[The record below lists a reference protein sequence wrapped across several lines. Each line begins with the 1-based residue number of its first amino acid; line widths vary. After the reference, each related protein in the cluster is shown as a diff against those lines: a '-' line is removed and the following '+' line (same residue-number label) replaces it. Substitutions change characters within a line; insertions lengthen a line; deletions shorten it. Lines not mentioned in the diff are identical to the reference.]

1 MFQFDCCVLLLLLLL
16 LLATAA
22 AAAFF
27 ILHCCVVMQY
37 KCICLFIATHIR
49 HYERQRSTYFR
60 SGKEDRW
67 WWWCRYSS
75 LYKFFYVRLFVW
87 FFFIYASTT
96 RMFNVLKRQ
105 SRKSN
110 RKGSQT
116 IYILKRAINKFN
128 REKKKTNAF
137 LLKCKYSSAT
147 WQDIGKEWRRE
158 EDVFTHCVHID
169 CYRQRDFFFYSH
181 IISRFRSAR
190 EHYM

>member
-1 MFQFDCCVLLLLLLL
+1 MHLLIHSNPHSSLW
-16 LLATAA
+16 ATAVNL
-22 AAAFF
+22 FSIGKRRPMMMMVQ
-27 ILHCCVVMQY
+27 ILFVIQ
-37 KCICLFIATHIR
+37 I
-49 HYERQRSTYFR
+49 
-60 SGKEDRW
+60 
-67 WWWCRYSS
+67 
-75 LYKFFYVRLFVW
+75 FYVRLFVW

-110 RKGSQT
+110 RKGSQS

-190 EHYM
+190 EHCM